1 MTWSDLRRTRPAAV
15 LVPQRSCH
23 ERIDQPVPIVLI
35 VPHPDALD
43 ALALASGYLTPE
55 NAHAGKVR
63 QKIRQYVV
71 LSLSNYVLG

>member
-1 MTWSDLRRTRPAAV
+1 V

-43 ALALASGYLTPE
+43 ALALASGYLTLE
-55 NAHAGKVR
+55 NTHAAKSV
-63 QKIRQYVV
+63 KKYA
-71 LSLSNYVLG
+71 SA